1 MRHGLNSS
9 QRLESGLGLRVDP
22 RVVLSSQILQFTQ
35 AELEQAIEVELTEN
49 PALERL
55 QDDNDPISDELILRS
70 VAPQELKVGSED
82 YEFHRSIVHDDDQ
95 VDWVELAPSGPSLW
109 EHLRGQLLISLP
121 PELHPVATYAIEC
134 VDEKGYLTSTPEEI
148 ALATNASLEC
158 AERVVKQLQQCEP
171 AGVGATTLREC
182 LLFQLRRPQTV
193 EERLARNIV
202 RDHMDEFIA
211 RRMGKLMRK
220 FKVMPEVIEAAFEQI
235 LALTPY
241 PGESFEYSSGYG
253 VRSRSVGVSPDV
265 ILTRT
270 EAGWE
275 VEVRGADPGS
285 FAIDRAYRR
294 RYQELSRMERA
305 PKDEKRHIST
315 YVERAGNF
323 ITCIQQRRRTLRKI
337 GEYLVS
343 RQEGFVATGSYEFLR
358 PLTRSQMARDLE
370 MHESTISR
378 ATQAKFV
385 QIANGEV
392 VSFDVF
398 FKPALRVQKMIEE
411 ILQHEN
417 PNHPMSDEA
426 ISHLLAKR
434 GVHVARRTVNKY
446 RDRTK
451 LLSSRK
457 RRSA

>member
-1 MRHGLNSS
+1 MNSS

-55 QDDNDPISDELILRS
+55 QDDSDPISDELILRS
-70 VAPQELKVGSED
+70 VAPQELKLGSED
-82 YEFHRSIVHDDDQ
+82 YEFHRSIAHDDEQ
-95 VDWVELAPSGPSLW
+95 VDWVELAPSGPTLW
-109 EHLRGQLLISLP
+109 EHLRGQLVISLP
-121 PELHPVATYAIEC
+121 PELHTLGAYVIEC

-148 ALATNASLEC
+148 ALATETSLEC
-158 AERVVKQLQQCEP
+158 VERIVKQLQQCEP
-171 AGVGATTLREC
+171 AGVGATNLREC
-182 LLFQLRRPQTV
+182 LLLQLRRPQTV

-220 FKVMPEVIEAAFEQI
+220 FKVMPEVVEAAFDQI

-241 PGESFEYSSGYG
+241 PGESFEHSSSYSL
-253 VRSRSVGVSPDV
+253 RSRSVGVSPDV
-265 ILTRT
+265 VLRRT

-275 VEVRGADPGS
+275 IEVRGADPGS

-305 PKDEKRHIST
+305 PKDEKRHIAT

-337 GEYLVS
+337 GEYLVT
-343 RQEGFVATGSYEFLR
+343 RQEGFVSTGSYEFLR